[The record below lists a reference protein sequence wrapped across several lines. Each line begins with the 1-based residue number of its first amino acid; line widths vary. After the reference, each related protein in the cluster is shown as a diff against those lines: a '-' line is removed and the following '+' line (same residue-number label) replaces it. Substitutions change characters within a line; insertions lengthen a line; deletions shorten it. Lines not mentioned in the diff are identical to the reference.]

1 MKGKAESDKQYENAK
16 KNYTLLNMRN
26 LSDLNDLYSAQD
38 IILFLEIMEKRFSI
52 MQEET
57 LYKPRKCNSAS
68 KLSGCMQR
76 EQSKII
82 LALPTNNSWK
92 Y

>member
-1 MKGKAESDKQYENAK
+1 
-16 KNYTLLNMRN
+16 
-26 LSDLNDLYSAQD
+26 
-38 IILFLEIMEKRFSI
+38 

-82 LALPTNNSWK
+82 LALPINNSWK
-92 Y
+92 YLKKTLTGGFSCVNTHLPFDLNF